1 MNVKLNELIYCHTL
15 ITKKKIPKR
24 ITTLRLLTTDVSCSK
39 KVLEI
44 PESVRHLETKFP
56 VSEKYKCRLYDITVT
71 ADKEVWTGGSNGKLK
86 LFDLHGHRT
95 VSIKSEC
102 LCICMQIKHIL
113 FSDVVNDIF

>member
-1 MNVKLNELIYCHTL
+1 MNVKLMELIYCHTL
-15 ITKKKIPKR
+15 NTIKKLPKR

-71 ADKEVWTGGSNGKLK
+71 ADKEVWMGGSNGKLK
-86 LFDLHGHRT
+86 LFDLEGNLHDHRT
-95 VSIKSEC
+95 VPIKSA
-102 LCICMQIKHIL
+102 LYAY
-113 FSDVVNDIF
+113 